1 MKGRYENMGYKTQY
15 TGPQI
20 DEALGRGMNLRVVN
34 NGWIRLEST
43 STTPTDLSTLK
54 NPGNYL
60 TPYWV
65 NGPDIG
71 EGLITPL
78 NVVVVRVNDVLY
90 QYADINGVK
99 YSRDNSVDGSVYG
112 QWSINQSAG
121 SINVEPT
128 SPANPVNNKTLWLDT
143 SNPEEPSLKAFVND
157 VWKDVIPNG
166 ALQKNIYDTQG
177 KATDI
182 FEYIDTA
189 IENADLGT
197 VTENIDEHLN
207 DTTIHVTPEEKAK
220 WDNSATLNDL
230 NTEIDQLK
238 TELSE
243 HVDASLEGET
253 SGIGEVATAIADA
266 ENAMNEHVSDTT
278 IHPSEEK
285 QAEWDSKA
293 SMYHEHNLDGK
304 VTISPNDIDG
314 RIPADLLP
322 YTLKERVYVV
332 GSEEERLAMEKN
344 PLHNGDMV
352 CVDDDS
358 GTLEWYYVTN
368 DENLGITDES
378 TYEIEEYEV
387 PPISR
392 SFHDVCYANGKFV
405 AVALNSTIIAYSS
418 DGVTWQ
424 ENNINSIERDW
435 YSVCY
440 GNDKFVAVATNTNY
454 FAYSSD
460 GITWT
465 EGVLPNSRGWVSVC
479 YGNDK
484 FVVIVGGGS
493 GNSRYFAYSS
503 DGITWTESTISSTAR
518 QWRDIC
524 YGNDKFIIVC
534 GAASGGSNYFA
545 YSYDGITWTEGTISD
560 TIRQWRSVCYGN
572 DKFVVLATGT
582 IFAYSY
588 DGIAWTEGT
597 ISSTGRNWNSVYYG
611 DGKFIFITGVTTSNN
626 IFAYSYDGITWTE
639 VTISDAKRF
648 WRSVCYGNDKFVAV
662 ASSTINKNNIF
673 VHSSD
678 GITWTE
684 GTIHSSLQV
693 TGICYGNGAY
703 VYVGIRKNY
712 SNYCGYSTDGINWSF
727 KKISDTSRN
736 WHSVCYG
743 NDKFVAVAYND
754 TTFAYSSDGITWTE
768 GTISDTGRH
777 WCSVCYGKDKFV
789 VISGSANPSTTFAY
803 SSDGITWTEGTI
815 SDTSRNWN
823 SVCYGNDKFVVISM
837 NTTTFAYSS
846 DGITWT
852 EGTISDTSRTWRYIC
867 YGNDKFVVTSF
878 NNTLAYSSDGIT
890 WTEVIIS
897 DISRQWNCICYGNGK
912 FVTVAYATKFL
923 YSSDGINWLQGD
935 IGNIP
940 RTWYLVCYGDGKF
953 VSVDQAANG
962 LPNYGFVLS
971 DLALVAENAYIHV
984 NTLQDLTWENI
995 TNKPT
1000 TLDGYGITDAL
1011 SKNDIAEVETKISE
1025 VEESVNEA
1033 NDELVAV
1040 IDTQTTYNQLLA
1052 NMETMDAALT
1062 KLEDTLLMMEMI
1074 AQ

>member
-90 QYADINGVK
+90 QYADINGIK

-121 SINVEPT
+121 SVNVGPT

-143 SNPEEPSLKAFVND
+143 SNPEMPSLKAFVND

-230 NTEIDQLK
+230 NTEINQLK

-266 ENAMNEHVSDTT
+266 ENAMNEHISDTV
-278 IHPSEEK
+278 IHPSAEK

-314 RIPADLLP
+314 RIPVDLLP

-332 GSEEERLAMEKN
+332 GSEEERLEMEKN

-352 CVDDDS
+352 CVDDGS
-358 GTLEWYYVTN
+358 GTLKWYYVTN
-368 DENLGITDES
+368 DENLGITDEG

-387 PPISR
+387 PPIPR
-392 SFHDVCYANGKFV
+392 TFYDVCYGNDKFVTITTVTSNIFAYSSDGITWKETTVGSVGAQWNSVCYGNGKFV
-405 AVALNSTIIAYSS
+405 AVGYRNIDPTFGVFAYSS
-418 DGVTWQ
+418 DGITWTQ
-424 ENNINSIERDW
+424 SDIGTVYRVWN
-435 YSVCY
+435 SVCY
-440 GNDKFVAVATNTNY
+440 GNDKFVAVATSTKFAYSSDGINWTEGTISGVTRAWSTVCYGNDKFVAVIGNGNLNSA

-465 EGVLPNSRGWVSVC
+465 EGNISETARCWNSVC
-479 YGNDK
+479 YGNGK
-484 FVVIVGGGS
+484 FVAIAGS
-493 GNSRYFAYSS
+493 TGNSAFAYSS
-503 DGITWTESTISSTAR
+503 DGITWTEGTISST
-518 QWRDIC
+518 
-524 YGNDKFIIVC
+524 
-534 GAASGGSNYFA
+534 S
-545 YSYDGITWTEGTISD
+545 
-560 TIRQWRSVCYGN
+560 RSWIAVCYGN
-572 DKFVVLATGT
+572 DKFVAVTYGFGY
-582 IFAYSY
+582 FAYSS
-588 DGIAWTEGT
+588 DGIDWVEAPFQHP
-597 ISSTGRNWNSVYYG
+597 N
-611 DGKFIFITGVTTSNN
+611 
-626 IFAYSYDGITWTE
+626 
-639 VTISDAKRF
+639 

-662 ASSTINKNNIF
+662 ANNNKF
-673 VHSSD
+673 AYSSD

-684 GTIHSSLQV
+684 DTIASSLQV

-712 SNYCGYSTDGINWSF
+712 GNYCGYSTDGINWSF
-727 KKISDTSRN
+727 KKISNTARN
-736 WHSVCYG
+736 WYSVCYG

-789 VISGSANPSTTFAY
+789 VISGSANPSTIFAY

-815 SDTSRNWN
+815 SDTGRNWN

-897 DISRQWNCICYGNGK
+897 DISKQWNCICYGNGK
-912 FVTVAYATKFL
+912 FVTVAYANKFL

-953 VSVDQAANG
+953 VSVDQAVNG

-1025 VEESVNEA
+1025 VEESVNEV

-1062 KLEDTLLMMEMI
+1062 KLEDTLLMMETI